1 MKKNTFTP
9 MLAAALICAAGLASA
24 AEPMQL
30 TESQMDAVSA
40 GQVSVASGSALSW
53 YGTASSQATTSAY
66 SRWPVRVTSA
76 SAISVATGFG
86 SLATASASSTF

>member
-1 MKKNTFTP
+1 MKTNAFTP
-9 MLAAALICAAGLASA
+9 VLAVGLVLVAGLASA
-24 AEPMQL
+24 SEPMQL

-53 YGTASSQATTSAY
+53 YGTASSQATTSAF
-66 SRWPVRVTSA
+66 SQWPVRITNA

-86 SLATASASSTF
+86 ARATASAGSSF